1 MASFAYRAIDEEGLM
16 QRGSIDAM
24 NAVDLELRLK
34 RMGLELIT
42 FESIK
47 KSTMLAA
54 KRISRKELVTFCF
67 HMDQLMRAGVP
78 IIDALTDLRDSVEN
92 PAFRQIVAS
101 LLEDIEGGLKL
112 SEAMANHPSAFDNV
126 FVALISTGEQTGQLP
141 EVLSKLTENLKW
153 QDELAAQVK
162 KAMTYPIFA
171 GVVIIGVVFALM
183 IFLVPQLAV
192 TMKALTPNPPP
203 QTLALIAVSAWM
215 QKYWYLVVGLPIVSV
230 VTLIFLA
237 KTNEEV
243 RYRIDALVLKLP
255 IMGPLTNKII
265 LARFSTYFALMYQ
278 SGISVLE
285 CIRISEKIVG
295 NRVIEQG
302 LQRVGR
308 EINDGSGITQAFQNV
323 RLFPPLVIRMLK
335 VGETSGGLDTALLN
349 VSYFYNRDVKEMMG
363 RLQEM
368 IQPVLTVVLGGILIL
383 ILLTIFS
390 PMYDV
395 IAKVNTT
402 GGR

>member
-1 MASFAYRAIDEEGLM
+1 M
-16 QRGSIDAM
+16 QRGNIDAM

-42 FESIK
+42 FDSIK
-47 KSTMLAA
+47 KSAMLAA

-126 FVALISTGEQTGQLP
+126 FIALIGTGEQTGQLP

-171 GVVIIGVVFALM
+171 GTVIIAVVFALM

-203 QTLALIAVSAWM
+203 QTMALIAVSAWM
-215 QKYWYLVVGLPIVSV
+215 KSYWYLVIGVPIAGVITLV
-230 VTLIFLA
+230 VLA
-237 KTNEEV
+237 KTNEAV
-243 RYRIDALVLKLP
+243 RYRIDALMLKLP

-278 SGISVLE
+278 SGIGVLE

-383 ILLTIFS
+383 ILMTVFS

>member
-1 MASFAYRAIDEEGLM
+1 M
-16 QRGSIDAM
+16 QRGNIDAM

-42 FESIK
+42 FDSIK
-47 KSTMLAA
+47 KSAMLAA

-126 FVALISTGEQTGQLP
+126 FVALIGTGEQTGQLP

-171 GVVIIGVVFALM
+171 GTVIIAVVFALM

-192 TMKALTPNPPP
+192 TMKALTPHPPA
-203 QTLALIAVSAWM
+203 QTMALIAVSAWM
-215 QKYWYLVVGLPIVSV
+215 KSYWYLVIGVPVVGVI
-230 VTLIFLA
+230 TLVILA

-243 RYRIDALVLKLP
+243 RYRIDALMLKLP
-255 IMGPLTNKII
+255 IMGPLNNKII

-278 SGISVLE
+278 SGIGVLE

-383 ILLTIFS
+383 ILMTVFS

>member
-1 MASFAYRAIDEEGLM
+1 
-16 QRGSIDAM
+16 
-24 NAVDLELRLK
+24 
-34 RMGLELIT
+34 
-42 FESIK
+42 
-47 KSTMLAA
+47 
-54 KRISRKELVTFCF
+54 
-67 HMDQLMRAGVP
+67 
-78 IIDALTDLRDSVEN
+78 
-92 PAFRQIVAS
+92 
-101 LLEDIEGGLKL
+101 
-112 SEAMANHPSAFDNV
+112 
-126 FVALISTGEQTGQLP
+126 
-141 EVLSKLTENLKW
+141 
-153 QDELAAQVK
+153 
-162 KAMTYPIFA
+162 
-171 GVVIIGVVFALM
+171 
-183 IFLVPQLAV
+183 
-192 TMKALTPNPPP
+192 
-203 QTLALIAVSAWM
+203 LIAVSAWM
-215 QKYWYLVVGLPIVSV
+215 KNYWYLVIGVPVVSV
-230 VTLIFLA
+230 ITLVILA

-243 RYRIDALVLKLP
+243 RYRIDALMLKLP
-255 IMGPLTNKII
+255 IMGPLNNKII

-278 SGISVLE
+278 SGIGVLE

-383 ILLTIFS
+383 ILMTVFS